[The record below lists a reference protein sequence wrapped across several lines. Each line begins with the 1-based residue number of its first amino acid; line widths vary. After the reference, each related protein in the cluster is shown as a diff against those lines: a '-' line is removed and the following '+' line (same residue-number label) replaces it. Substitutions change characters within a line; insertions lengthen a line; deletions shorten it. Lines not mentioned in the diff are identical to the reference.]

1 MIYIIFNGIYLIGD
15 NMKKMMVL
23 FMTFL
28 LFSTV
33 VHADDL
39 FAPSSASAIL
49 IEASTG
55 EIIYEKNSSERLKPA
70 SMTKMMTLLLTFEA
84 IERGDLNLTDEVIV
98 SVNASSMGGSQIL
111 LETGEKMTV
120 DNLIK
125 GVAIASGNDAAVA
138 LAEKIGGTED
148 YFVEL
153 MNKKAVELGLKN
165 TFFQNAHGI
174 DEDNHFSS
182 AYDMSII
189 ARELLKHE
197 KITEYTSIYE
207 MYLRENTNR
216 KVWLVNTNKL
226 VRFYDYIDGL
236 KTGYTNGAGYC
247 ITLTG
252 MKNGMRLIAITMNE
266 PSIDSRNKET
276 LGLIDYGFSQYE
288 LETLLST
295 ESVIATK
302 DIAKSIL
309 RKVDIVPLE
318 DIKVLNKK
326 QENKKNVT
334 YKIEIDELE
343 APIKKGDKVGT
354 ITLVENDITTRTI
367 NLTVKEDIKK
377 ANIFEL
383 YLRNMKELLLGQI

>member
-1 MIYIIFNGIYLIGD
+1 
-15 NMKKMMVL
+15 
-23 FMTFL
+23 
-28 LFSTV
+28 
-33 VHADDL
+33 
-39 FAPSSASAIL
+39 
-49 IEASTG
+49 
-55 EIIYEKNSSERLKPA
+55 
-70 SMTKMMTLLLTFEA
+70 
-84 IERGDLNLTDEVIV
+84 
-98 SVNASSMGGSQIL
+98 
-111 LETGEKMTV
+111 
-120 DNLIK
+120 
-125 GVAIASGNDAAVA
+125 
-138 LAEKIGGTED
+138 
-148 YFVEL
+148 
-153 MNKKAVELGLKN
+153 
-165 TFFQNAHGI
+165 
-174 DEDNHFSS
+174 
-182 AYDMSII
+182 
-189 ARELLKHE
+189 
-197 KITEYTSIYE
+197 
-207 MYLRENTNR
+207 
-216 KVWLVNTNKL
+216 
-226 VRFYDYIDGL
+226 
-236 KTGYTNGAGYC
+236 
-247 ITLTG
+247 

-302 DIAKSIL
+302 DIAKSIS
-309 RKVDIVPLE
+309 RKVDIVPLV

>member
-1 MIYIIFNGIYLIGD
+1 MKKIIIIFTGI
-15 NMKKMMVL
+15 
-23 FMTFL
+23 L
-28 LFSTV
+28 LYISKV
-33 VHADDL
+33 NADEI
-39 FAPSSASAIL
+39 FAPSSKSAIL

-55 EIIYEKNSSERLKPA
+55 EVLYEKNANEKLKPA

-84 IERGDLNLTDEVIV
+84 IERGDLKLTDEVIV
-98 SVNASSMGGSQIL
+98 SINASGMGGSQIL

-153 MNKKAVELGLKN
+153 MNKRATELGLKN
-165 TFFQNAHGI
+165 THFQNAHGI
-174 DEDNHFSS
+174 DAENHYST
-182 AYDMSII
+182 AYDMSVI

-197 KITEYTSIYE
+197 KITDYTKIYE

-236 KTGYTNGAGYC
+236 KTGYTRGAGYC

-252 MKNGMRLIAITMNE
+252 MKNGMRLIAVTMDE
-266 PSIDSRNKET
+266 PSIESRNRET
-276 LGLIDYGFSQYE
+276 LGLIDYGFAQYE
-288 LETLLST
+288 LETLLSK
-295 ESVIATK
+295 ESIIATK
-302 DIAKSIL
+302 TIAKSIQ
-309 RKVDIVPLE
+309 RKVDVVPLE

-326 QENKKNVT
+326 MQNKKTVT
-334 YKIEIDELE
+334 YKIDINNIE
-343 APIKKGDKVGT
+343 APVNKGNVVGS
-354 ITLVENDITTRTI
+354 ITLIENDKETRTI
-367 NLTVKEDIKK
+367 PLTVKESIKK